1 MSLALPAMILAG
13 AGSANAQRKN
23 TTSHDVRRAEIPAYD
38 PASEQPN
45 IPDAISNNSGKIKK
59 AANNAA
65 DAVSDAYNNT
75 ADAVSDAYD
84 KTADT
89 VSDAYDKAGRKINR
103 AMGDNNHDRGGWHAD
118 KKGHHK
124 KAMGG
129 YKDGKMNKNVRYN
142 DGSYKDGKKWNCG
155 CHGDKNC
162 MGNCMKKM
170 NKNWVADKTADIQ
183 EDYNEAV
190 QKINQSNFSSNQ
202 KELLMKQARENQDLA
217 VEQLK
222 DRADLRM
229 KHSEQ
234 RLDMN
239 MGDMMGD
246 KANYKAV
253 KKVMKIK

>member
-1 MSLALPAMILAG
+1 
-13 AGSANAQRKN
+13 
-23 TTSHDVRRAEIPAYD
+23 
-38 PASEQPN
+38 
-45 IPDAISNNSGKIKK
+45 
-59 AANNAA
+59 
-65 DAVSDAYNNT
+65 
-75 ADAVSDAYD
+75 
-84 KTADT
+84 
-89 VSDAYDKAGRKINR
+89 
-103 AMGDNNHDRGGWHAD
+103 MGD
-118 KKGHHK
+118 
-124 KAMGG
+124 
-129 YKDGKMNKNVRYN
+129 
-142 DGSYKDGKKWNCG
+142 
-155 CHGDKNC
+155 
-162 MGNCMKKM
+162 CMKKM

>member
-13 AGSANAQRKN
+13 IGSANAQRKN

-45 IPDAISNNSGKIKK
+45 IPDAISNNSGKIKN
-59 AANNAA
+59 AANK
-65 DAVSDAYNNT
+65 T

-103 AMGDNNHDRGGWHAD
+103 AMGNGHHDRGGWHAD
-118 KKGHHK
+118 KKGHGK

-129 YKDGKMNKNVRYN
+129 HKDGKMNK
-142 DGSYKDGKKWNCG
+142 DGKMMKCG

-162 MGNCMKKM
+162 MGNCLKKM
-170 NKNWVADKTADIQ
+170 NKNWTADKTADIQ
-183 EDYNEAV
+183 EEYNEAV
-190 QKINQSNFSSNQ
+190 KKINQSNFSSNQ

-217 VEQLK
+217 LK
-222 DRADLRM
+222 QMKERAELRV
-229 KHSEQ
+229 KHGEQ
-234 RLDMN
+234 RLNMN
-239 MGDMMGD
+239 MGDMMMD
-246 KANYKAV
+246 KANRKAV